1 MTEMFINQ
9 TIMAKNKGFIIIG
22 ILGTILAILG
32 LSKLRPKTKSA
43 SSTEPDA
50 SGGGGG
56 GGFLKSEEEPVIT
69 PPIETEE
76 EPVIT
81 PPIETIGKIPIPTTK
96 PLPIILTAKPLPIPA
111 PKPLP
116 KPIIKPI
123 LIKKP
128 NKQLKFSGKETDDE
142 FAIALERTL

>member
-32 LSKLRPKTKSA
+32 LSKLIPKTKSA

-69 PPIETEE
+69 PPIET
-76 EPVIT
+76 
-81 PPIETIGKIPIPTTK
+81 IGKIPIPTAK
-96 PLPIILTAKPLPIPA
+96 PLPIPIIKPILIPA

-123 LIKKP
+123 PIKKP

>member
-32 LSKLRPKTKSA
+32 LSKLIPKTKSA

-96 PLPIILTAKPLPIPA
+96 PLPIPA

-123 LIKKP
+123 PIKKP

>member
-50 SGGGGG
+50 SGGGSGG
-56 GGFLKSEEEPVIT
+56 GSGFLNS
-69 PPIETEE
+69 EE

-81 PPIETIGKIPIPTTK
+81 PPIETIGKIHIPTTK

-128 NKQLKFSGKETDDE
+128 NIQLKFSGKETDDE